1 MKKAHVTRVG
11 FFASLSSRQDNTC
24 QSLPGTPL
32 RFSRPCRE
40 PTIKPLAPVESS
52 GLFADGTR
60 PIDEGKLDFFHCE
73 CALFAD
79 FHTAFAAQALI
90 LIHRFG
96 LAVGKLEYIDGAYIY
111 AFGVTS
117 ALVLVNRYFEAH
129 FFLH

>member
-1 MKKAHVTRVG
+1 LFVG
-11 FFASLSSRQDNTC
+11 
-24 QSLPGTPL
+24 
-32 RFSRPCRE
+32 
-40 PTIKPLAPVESS
+40 
-52 GLFADGTR
+52 GTR
-60 PIDEGKLDFFHCE
+60 SYGEGKLDFFHCD

-96 LAVGKLEYIDGAYIY
+96 LAVDKLVYINGAYIY
-111 AFGVTS
+111 TFGVAS